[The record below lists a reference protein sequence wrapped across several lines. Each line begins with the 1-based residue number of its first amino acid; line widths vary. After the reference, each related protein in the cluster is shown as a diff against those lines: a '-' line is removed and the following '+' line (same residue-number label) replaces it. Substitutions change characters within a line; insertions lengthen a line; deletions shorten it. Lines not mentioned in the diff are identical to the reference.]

1 MSSIIKFFVFLLGL
15 VGLSASKKKKV
26 EVKKIDK
33 KVKENKKE
41 VKVSKKKVSSAKKVS
56 KKKTDSIKET
66 EAKKK
71 QIKKKFTEEN
81 DDEAAEFLKDFASK

>member
-1 MSSIIKFFVFLLGL
+1 MI
-15 VGLSASKKKKV
+15 
-26 EVKKIDK
+26 
-33 KVKENKKE
+33 KENKKE
-41 VKVSKKKVSSAKKVS
+41 VKVSKKKVSTAKKVS

>member
-1 MSSIIKFFVFLLGL
+1 MGSLIKWIVFLLGIL
-15 VGLSASKKKKV
+15 GIGASKKRKQ

-33 KVKENKKE
+33 KVTQKKKQ
-41 VKVSKKKVSSAKKVS
+41 VKASKKKVSTAKKVS
-56 KKKTDSIKET
+56 KKKADSIKKT

-81 DDEAAEFLKDFASK
+81 DDEAAKFLKDFASK